1 MGWFLV
7 TLYSTLLLIDP
18 ALLSLSTGLPHEGKS
33 AELFTLPDL
42 NGPPVSSQG
51 ANDRPAPWFDLNE
64 PPVDECP
71 MEDLPPSQRTASSSL
86 LPTIA
91 TPSQGGASSSLSPT
105 IATPSQ
111 GTSSSPLSPTIATPS
126 ATLLQNPVGQLP
138 GRTRDYLPR
147 AAKRRKL
154 LASLTPSD
162 HTLSGYTSPGHA
174 SSAHASSDHASS
186 DHASSDHAS
195 SDHAMSDDASSG
207 YTSSDTGNS
216 DEMVTI
222 RFIPFSTDKRRKTGL
237 KNLNLSDVGKRRHK
251 DLYPQLDPREKRR
264 LSKMRTQNRLV
275 TAEESS
281 DSDVGASNSEHSPSS
296 FEKIMDNLARKIKE
310 PIAQENLD
318 SNLPKLSKEASESFD
333 LQDWSFLKLVPQRKR
348 TDEEP
353 LRNCFPQELFKI
365 LMSSDGEE
373 GKNYFWIE
381 RFDLKRRFN
390 AFQKAIPKLKFP
402 LEFDPFSQDKK
413 ATQAV
418 MYGVYLMLSERKLVL
433 DSYPS
438 FYLDIVGNLEN
449 KLELKMRNLNQLKAQ
464 KKRLPT
470 NIKTGDRSRFIHEK
484 KIKKIIKY
492 VKESTQI
499 ATFMV
504 IVHLSLFKE
513 HDQEFLTPQA
523 IRKILGFFQN
533 LWLKLESGQSSLIE
547 KYPWAKR
554 NWSLLTLENPHRL
567 HVDFIR
573 NPEDVYRMAFNFV
586 GYWAKKN
593 GKGVKGYG
601 SSDHFTNVIATMD
614 WMVYYSNY
622 EIISG
627 SLKRRIK
634 RTQQGED

>member
-7 TLYSTLLLIDP
+7 TLYSTLLLVHP
-18 ALLSLSTGLPHEGKS
+18 ALLSLSTGLPHEGRS

-42 NGPPVSSQG
+42 NGPPVLSQDV
-51 ANDRPAPWFDLNE
+51 NDRPAPWFDLNE
-64 PPVDECP
+64 PPVDECL

-86 LPTIA
+86 SPRIA
-91 TPSQGGASSSLSPT
+91 SPSQGAASSSLSPT
-105 IATPSQ
+105 IVTPSQ
-111 GTSSSPLSPTIATPS
+111 GTISSSLSPTIV
-126 ATLLQNPVGQLP
+126 TLLENPVGQLP

-147 AAKRRKL
+147 AAKRKNL
-154 LASLTPSD
+154 PASHTQSD
-162 HTLSGYTSPGHA
+162 HILSGYTSSGHA
-174 SSAHASSDHASS
+174 SSAHASPEHASS
-186 DHASSDHAS
+186 DDAL
-195 SDHAMSDDASSG
+195 SDDASSG
-207 YTSSDTGNS
+207 YTSSDTGKS

-222 RFIPFSTDKRRKTGL
+222 RFVPFSTGKRRKTGL
-237 KNLNLSDVGKRRHK
+237 KHLNLSDVGKRRHK
-251 DLYPQLDPREKRR
+251 DSDQQLDPREKRR
-264 LSKMRTQNRLV
+264 LSKLGTQNRPV
-275 TAEESS
+275 TTEESL
-281 DSDVGASNSEHSPSS
+281 DSDIGASNSEHSPSS
-296 FEKIMDNLARKIKE
+296 FEKIMDHLARKIEE

-318 SNLPKLSKEASESFD
+318 SDLPRLPKEASERFD
-333 LQDWSFLKLVPQRKR
+333 LHDWSFLKLVPQRKH

-353 LRNCFPQELFKI
+353 LRNCFPQALFKI
-365 LMSSDGEE
+365 LMSSNRVE

-381 RFDLKRRFN
+381 RFDLERRFN
-390 AFQKAIPKLKFP
+390 AYQKAKPKLKFP
-402 LEFDPFSQDKK
+402 SEFNSFSQHKK

-418 MYGVYLMLSERKLVL
+418 MYGVFLMLSERKLVL

-438 FYLDIVGNLEN
+438 FYSGIVGNLEN
-449 KLELKMRNLNQLKAQ
+449 KLELKRQNLNKLKLQ
-464 KKRLPT
+464 KKRLPN
-470 NIKTGDRSRFIHEK
+470 NIKTGDRSRLIHPK
-484 KIKKIIKY
+484 KIRKIIKY
-492 VKESTQI
+492 VKETTQI

-533 LWLKLESGQSSLIE
+533 IWLKLESGKSSLID

-573 NPEDVYRMAFNFV
+573 NPGDVYWMASNFV
-586 GYWAKKN
+586 GHWAKKN

-601 SSDHFTNVIATMD
+601 NADHHTNVMATMD

-634 RTQQGED
+634 RTQQQED